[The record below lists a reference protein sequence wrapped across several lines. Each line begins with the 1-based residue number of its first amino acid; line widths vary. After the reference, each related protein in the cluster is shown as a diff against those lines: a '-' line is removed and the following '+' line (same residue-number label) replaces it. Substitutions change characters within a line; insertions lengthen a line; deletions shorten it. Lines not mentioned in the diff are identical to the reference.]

1 MQVVYWKTVALI
13 SCVFSLLHWLKI
25 RLINGEYSV
34 EKSVK
39 TYCQMFITCEQRL
52 HNVVDK
58 CIGNIY
64 QFDCLTQALS

>member
-25 RLINGEYSV
+25 LLINGEYSV

-39 TYCQMFITCEQRL
+39 TDYQVFIISE
-52 HNVVDK
+52 
-58 CIGNIY
+58 
-64 QFDCLTQALS
+64 

>member
-39 TYCQMFITCEQRL
+39 TDCQMFITSE
-52 HNVVDK
+52 
-58 CIGNIY
+58 
-64 QFDCLTQALS
+64 